1 MLRIADKTNDNFP
14 RCFGLTKIEDLKL
27 RQKLLSEIMSDDAE
41 KASDVLKKTLDEI
54 SNEIDPSF
62 ELVAAA
68 GYLLGIY
75 AERAR
80 HADGQMLLVIERHAV
95 ESILQG

>member
-1 MLRIADKTNDNFP
+1 MLRIADKTNDNFAQ
-14 RCFGLTKIEDLKL
+14 CFGLTEIEDLKL
-27 RQKLLSEIMSDDAE
+27 RHKLLSEIMSDDAE

-68 GYLLGIY
+68 SYLLGIY

-80 HADGQMLLVIERHAV
+80 HPDRQMLLVIERNV
-95 ESILQG
+95 IESILQG

>member
-1 MLRIADKTNDNFP
+1 MLRIADKTNDNFSQ
-14 RCFGLTKIEDLKL
+14 CFGLTETEDLIL
-27 RQKLLSEIMSDDAE
+27 RHKLLSELMSDDAQ
-41 KASDVLKKTLDEI
+41 KASDVLKKTLDKI

-75 AERAR
+75 TERANHPDR
-80 HADGQMLLVIERHAV
+80 QMLLFIERNVV